1 MSYLKIHFDI
11 ENIVGV
17 EVAFLKAFSWLN
29 LRKWSWMSYRKF
41 SLVIAKS
48 YLSRVI
54 SASHDTG
61 IVQFSTELYLLKHM
75 MIILVYLQ
83 VLFVLWV

>member
-1 MSYLKIHFDI
+1 MSYLKRFFDI
-11 ENIVGV
+11 ENIFGN
-17 EVAFLKAFSWLN
+17 EVAFVKAFSCLN
-29 LRKWSWMSYRKF
+29 LRKWSWMSYRKY

-61 IVQFSTELYLLKHM
+61 IIQFSTELYLLKHM
-75 MIILVYLQ
+75 MALLKAFIH
-83 VLFVLWV
+83 